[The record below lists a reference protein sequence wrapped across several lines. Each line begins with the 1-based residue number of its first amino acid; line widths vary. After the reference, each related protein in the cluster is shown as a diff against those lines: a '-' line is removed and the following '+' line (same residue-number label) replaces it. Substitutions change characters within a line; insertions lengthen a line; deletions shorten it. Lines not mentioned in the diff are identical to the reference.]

1 MRDTVLLPNKDHWSE
16 SGPATSVAHS
26 CALVRPHRS
35 VLPFGRLD
43 HAMKAILQRASVLVL
58 ALAIS
63 VAGCGCASVSAGHR
77 IKPDTISFITPGIT
91 TKQEVLENLGS
102 PLFDLEGG
110 RLIAYYWE
118 TTGQLKASFFWFG
131 REGGE
136 IGPKQKQWAFCVA
149 FDVSGRVTR
158 RATISTENDETVRDA
173 VLKWHS
179 QTK

>member
-1 MRDTVLLPNKDHWSE
+1 MTMTRPNKITGANAG
-16 SGPATSVAHS
+16 GPRPLPIRTRWAARVAQFW
-26 CALVRPHRS
+26 RW
-35 VLPFGRLD
+35 RLD
-43 HAMKAILQRASVLVL
+43 HAMKAILPRASALVL
-58 ALAIS
+58 ALAVS
-63 VAGCGCASVSAGHR
+63 VASCGCASVSAGHR
-77 IKPDTISFITPGIT
+77 IGADTISFITPGIT

-102 PLFDLEGG
+102 PLLDLEGG

-118 TTGQLKASFFWFG
+118 TTGKLKASWFWFG

-173 VLKWHS
+173 VLKWHA

>member
-1 MRDTVLLPNKDHWSE
+1 MSCKLGSVPRSDSLALP
-16 SGPATSVAHS
+16 
-26 CALVRPHRS
+26 
-35 VLPFGRLD
+35 
-43 HAMKAILQRASVLVL
+43 LVL
-58 ALAIS
+58 
-63 VAGCGCASVSAGHR
+63 SANLR
-77 IKPDTISFITPGIT
+77 LCRPDTISFITPGIT

-102 PLFDLEGG
+102 PLLDLEGG

-118 TTGQLKASFFWFG
+118 TTGKLKASWFWFG

-173 VLKWHS
+173 VLKWHA